1 MTQTSKAY
9 AIALFSLAVESGM
22 QEETIQALDAID
34 ALVKANP
41 EYVSFLASPAIPRA
55 ERIQA
60 LEKAFAGMPETVV
73 HFMDV
78 LVSRGEIHALGE
90 YIEEYR
96 RLDALS
102 RKTCRARVVSA
113 VPLTDA
119 EKHSLQK
126 KLEAR
131 SGKDVELECSI
142 DKSLLGG
149 VVVEMDGV
157 IIDGSLKKKLAEIK
171 DVMNR

>member
-9 AIALFSLAVESGM
+9 AIALFSLAVESNA
-22 QEETIQALDAID
+22 QEETIRALDAID
-34 ALVKANP
+34 ALMNANP
-41 EYVSFLASPAIPRA
+41 EYVSLLASPAIPRT

-60 LEKAFAGMPETVV
+60 LERAFCGMPETVV
-73 HFMDV
+73 HFLDV
-78 LVSRGEIHALGE
+78 LVDRGEIHALRDC
-90 YIEEYR
+90 IEEYR

-102 RKTCRARVVSA
+102 RKTCSARVISA

-119 EKHSLQK
+119 EKQALRK

-131 SGKDVELECSI
+131 SGKDVELECVI
-142 DKSLLGG
+142 DESLLGG